1 MVCANDLAAIGFISR
16 AGTLGFVVPA
26 QISLTGFDG
35 IQLSGFTSP
44 PLTTVQT
51 SPHDLGAEAAR
62 LLLHLIGTGEVLHHE
77 IPPAQLL
84 LQASLRHPDP
94 RPHADA
100 PRPYAERFPLS
111 CARETSQAHDEP
123 NSVPGRE
130 TDCGLQHR
138 GLAILPTRCYLQ
150 SPKRF
155 GYPEGPHV
163 DDDVARSPRTLATA
177 LTCLA

>member
-1 MVCANDLAAIGFISR
+1 MWRATLAAAGVDPGPLVAGEFTSEGGARAADLLLATDDPPTAVVCANDLAAIGFISR

-26 QISLTGFDG
+26 QISVTGFDG

-84 LQASLRHPDP
+84 LRASTAPP
-94 RPHADA
+94 RPPA
-100 PRPYAERFPLS
+100 PRRRAPALRR
-111 CARETSQAHDEP
+111 A
-123 NSVPGRE
+123 
-130 TDCGLQHR
+130 
-138 GLAILPTRCYLQ
+138 LP
-150 SPKRF
+150 
-155 GYPEGPHV
+155 
-163 DDDVARSPRTLATA
+163 
-177 LTCLA
+177 